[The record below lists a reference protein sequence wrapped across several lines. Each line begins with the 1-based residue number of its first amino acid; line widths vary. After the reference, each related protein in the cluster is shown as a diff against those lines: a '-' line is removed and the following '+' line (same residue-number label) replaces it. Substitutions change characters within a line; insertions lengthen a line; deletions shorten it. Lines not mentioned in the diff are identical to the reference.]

1 MLTNHGEPEVQSR
14 IRAELRANPGLA
26 PVLAAFLA
34 APERFEIEM
43 DAAGLELRAGEGQ
56 TAVDEPETRRR
67 CRMKLF
73 RPRDGKERLC
83 AFFYKRSNLAWSR
96 DRFSYGGVE
105 FSSETF
111 TDRDAHLWID
121 WLVSGFHPARRPE
134 RLRRSFLYDIPD

>member
-1 MLTNHGEPEVQSR
+1 VLTNHREREVQNR
-14 IRAELRANPGLA
+14 IRAELHANPGLA
-26 PVLAAFLA
+26 PVLAAFEA

-43 DAAGLELRAGEGQ
+43 DSAGLELRAADRQ
-56 TAVDEPETRRR
+56 TAVDERETGHR

-105 FSSETF
+105 FSPETF
-111 TDRDAHLWID
+111 TDRDAVLWIG

-134 RLRRSFLYDIPD
+134 RLRKSFLYDIPD